1 LIDELLPPLL
11 RFPLFREPML
21 DQSYFFR
28 SGGYPYFRKQP
39 NSRLRPE
46 KGLRQA
52 PASRPHLLRLSE
64 FLGVTQPLKEEVA
77 VWGATQKSVTPAS
90 KRVIKK
96 APMPLLRICKSA
108 FSHDEYGDPVLVS
121 SKFVEQEEDRRAKKK
136 ARLGDRL

>member
-1 LIDELLPPLL
+1 
-11 RFPLFREPML
+11 ML

-64 FLGVTQPLKEEVA
+64 LLGVTQPLKEEVA
-77 VWGATQKSVTPAS
+77 VWGPTQKSVTS
-90 KRVIKK
+90 
-96 APMPLLRICKSA
+96 C
-108 FSHDEYGDPVLVS
+108 
-121 SKFVEQEEDRRAKKK
+121 VEKGYQEGADAAIEN
-136 ARLGDRL
+136 LQVGFFT